1 MANQCSNYSMRSCVD
16 VPSGLSSVI
25 MTLHRVYLSN
35 ELKFCYNV
43 LKKINFSVNRGV
55 DLFLY
60 LLHRTV
66 DGRNEKMVS
75 SRAILSFF
83 TWLSFIYR
91 VEKIGISEKHLEE
104 MLFSSN
110 SFGRAGGTG
119 QAGNDYLIYV

>member
-1 MANQCSNYSMRSCVD
+1 MFKLQYAELFRCSQRPFKRYNDSTQSLFIQWIEILLQCAEENKLLCQQ
-16 VPSGLSSVI
+16 
-25 MTLHRVYLSN
+25 
-35 ELKFCYNV
+35 
-43 LKKINFSVNRGV
+43 GV